1 MTAQLPCYIVVGS
14 WSCLPTAR
22 HWVLVQKV
30 PRESEEFQGT
40 LIKIVQPARR
50 SLAPPAQVT
59 LGALAKLSSA
69 GEMSLSPGKK
79 TFASSG

>member
-1 MTAQLPCYIVVGS
+1 MPVTAQLPCYVVVGS
-14 WSCLPTAR
+14 WSCLSTAR

-40 LIKIVQPARR
+40 LLKIAQLARR

-59 LGALAKLSSA
+59 LGGSGKAKLFWGAVSVA
-69 GEMSLSPGKK
+69 R
-79 TFASSG
+79 

>member
-40 LIKIVQPARR
+40 LIKIVQRAHR
-50 SLAPPAQVT
+50 SLAP
-59 LGALAKLSSA
+59 
-69 GEMSLSPGKK
+69 
-79 TFASSG
+79 SSGHTWGSGKAELGWGDVSVAR